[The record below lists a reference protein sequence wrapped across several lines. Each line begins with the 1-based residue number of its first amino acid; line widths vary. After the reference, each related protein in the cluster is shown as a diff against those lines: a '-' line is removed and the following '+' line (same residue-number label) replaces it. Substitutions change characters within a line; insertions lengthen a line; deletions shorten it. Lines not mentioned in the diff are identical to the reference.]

1 MEGVV
6 FRAYYVGVGNLAA
19 TRCKAPSMEENV
31 ALTAS
36 LCDFDWWW
44 KAAQGTSEKRMNR
57 RHALAVI
64 SSFIATPAIARLGIS
79 LSIRNVMGESLTLRY
94 YGYLSSSEH
103 AAFSKLARDRRQN
116 ISHMMDGALI
126 NILQDIVKESGQGGV
141 FTLLSGFRTRA
152 TNSMLPG
159 AAENS
164 LHLVGQA
171 LDIYRDGMTVGE
183 IGTILAE
190 HSGGVGL
197 YRNNG
202 FVHVDTGPAR
212 RWNGA
217 NGRSLPSLADIKID
231 TLHNAFEF

>member
-1 MEGVV
+1 M
-6 FRAYYVGVGNLAA
+6 
-19 TRCKAPSMEENV
+19 
-31 ALTAS
+31 
-36 LCDFDWWW
+36 
-44 KAAQGTSEKRMNR
+44 
-57 RHALAVI
+57 
-64 SSFIATPAIARLGIS
+64 SSFIATPAIARPGIS
-79 LSIRNVMGESLTLRY
+79 LSIRNVMGESMTLRY

-116 ISHMMDGALI
+116 VSYSMDGELI
-126 NILQDIVKESGQGGV
+126 NILQDIVKESGQGGA

-152 TNSMLPG
+152 TNLMLPG

-197 YRNNG
+197 YRDNG
-202 FVHVDTGPAR
+202 FVHVDTGPSR
-212 RWNGA
+212 RWSGA
-217 NGRSLPSLADIKID
+217 NGRPLPSFSGLKPNI
-231 TLHNAFEF
+231 LQNAFEF

>member
-1 MEGVV
+1 
-6 FRAYYVGVGNLAA
+6 
-19 TRCKAPSMEENV
+19 
-31 ALTAS
+31 
-36 LCDFDWWW
+36 
-44 KAAQGTSEKRMNR
+44 MNR
-57 RHALAVI
+57 RHVLAI
-64 SSFIATPAIARLGIS
+64 MSSFIATPAIARPGIS
-79 LSIRNVMGESLTLRY
+79 LSIRNVMGESMTLRY

-116 ISHMMDGALI
+116 VSYSMDGELI
-126 NILQDIVKESGQGGV
+126 NILQDIVKESGQGGA

-152 TNSMLPG
+152 TNLMLPG

-197 YRNNG
+197 YRDNG
-202 FVHVDTGPAR
+202 FVHVDTGPSR
-212 RWNGA
+212 RWSGA
-217 NGRSLPSLADIKID
+217 NSRPLPSFSGLKPNI
-231 TLHNAFEF
+231 LQNAFEF